1 MADLNVA
8 IVENEEEEAFKSK
21 ELILSYGKER
31 GIGIDISI
39 FSDAVHFLKDSPNQ
53 IDCIFL
59 DIDMPGING
68 MDMAVEVRKINKKVD
83 IVFVTNLPQFA
94 IDGYKVQAL
103 DFVLKPTNYSDFR
116 MALDKIYEKKS
127 KEIKD
132 GFVLKAG
139 ATVQCFKNKEVVY
152 IEMKRH
158 DLFVYMDDGAIF
170 STRGTIKALE
180 EELNK
185 DMFAKI
191 NSGII
196 VNLGKVAR
204 LENNSVIMQ
213 DKTDLPISRSHK
225 KEFAIRLSDFY
236 GNHLEER

>member
-1 MADLNVA
+1 
-8 IVENEEEEAFKSK
+8 
-21 ELILSYGKER
+21 
-31 GIGIDISI
+31 
-39 FSDAVHFLKDSPNQ
+39 
-53 IDCIFL
+53 
-59 DIDMPGING
+59 MPEVNG
-68 MDMAVEVRKINKKVD
+68 MEASLKVREADKKVD

-127 KEIKD
+127 KETKD
-132 GFVLKAG
+132 GFVLRNG
-139 ATVQCFKNKEVVY
+139 SVLQRFKNQEVVY

-158 DLFVYMDDGAIF
+158 DLFIYKDDGSVF

-180 EELNK
+180 EELNE

-196 VNLGKVAR
+196 VNLAKVLR
-204 LENNSVIMQ
+204 LDGDWVVME
-213 DKTDLPISRSHK
+213 DKTNLPISRSHK
-225 KEFAIRLSDFY
+225 KEFAMLLSDFY
-236 GNHLEER
+236 GSHLEER